1 MHIPPFSRIARVY
14 LLLPLAFAAVL
25 PLAADD
31 DRKDDDHSRGDHT
44 KVTVLYEGPLLHDQN
59 WTIKAGPVSP
69 DNQKNPSFGG
79 TCSMVPGDVSIQ
91 TGSGRERVT
100 FEAEYTGL
108 GVWKMAWMDTVS
120 GGASNGDKW
129 HYQQRVEFSG
139 TTMDGR
145 APRPNRSLPS
155 PGNDGFL
162 QAIPSN
168 VSADALDLVD
178 FFILQPR
185 DGDIAASS
193 HVHFVLRQQIP
204 PVETDPPPDYFPVV
218 VFGKYIVNLHD
229 QLAGQFGCD
238 PL

>member
-1 MHIPPFSRIARVY
+1 V
-14 LLLPLAFAAVL
+14 
-25 PLAADD
+25 
-31 DRKDDDHSRGDHT
+31 
-44 KVTVLYEGPLLHDQN
+44 
-59 WTIKAGPVSP
+59 
-69 DNQKNPSFGG
+69 PS
-79 TCSMVPGDVSIQ
+79 DVNIQ

-108 GVWKMAWMDTVS
+108 GIWKMAWMETVS
-120 GGASNGDKW
+120 GGASNGDEW

-139 TTMDGR
+139 TTTDGK

-162 QAIPSN
+162 LAIPSN
-168 VSADALDLVD
+168 VSADTLDLTD

-185 DGDIAASS
+185 GEDIAASS

-204 PVETDPPPDYFPVV
+204 PVETDLPPAYFPYVF
-218 VFGKYIVNLHD
+218 FGKYIVNLHD